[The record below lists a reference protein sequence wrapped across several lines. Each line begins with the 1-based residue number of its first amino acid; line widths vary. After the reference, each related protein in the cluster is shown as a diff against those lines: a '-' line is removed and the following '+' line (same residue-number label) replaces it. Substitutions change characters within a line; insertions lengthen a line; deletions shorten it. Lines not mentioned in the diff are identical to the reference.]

1 MRHAAC
7 LIRATHEG
15 ENMGRKNRHAPPG
28 VAHHVV
34 NRAND
39 RQTIFRY
46 DFDYAA
52 FIELLGLGV
61 RDFAVQCYGYC
72 LMPNHFHLLVEPL
85 EHGALSAFMQA
96 VTGGYAC
103 AFRRETGTVGHG
115 HVFQRRFWN
124 AAAHDENA
132 FVANL
137 RYIEANPVRAGLVSD
152 ADLWPWSSFGARQ
165 RNDRTVLAA
174 LPIELPAGW
183 PTLVNQPQSRET
195 TKRIR
200 QEMKPCPGRPRKN
213 GGDGTSQPGL

>member
-1 MRHAAC
+1 
-7 LIRATHEG
+7 
-15 ENMGRKNRHAPPG
+15 MGRRNRHAPPG
-28 VAHHVV
+28 FAHHVV

-46 DFDYAA
+46 DFDYAT
-52 FIELLGLGV
+52 FIELLCNGV
-61 RDFAVQCYGYC
+61 REFAVQCYGYC

-85 EHGALSAFMQA
+85 EPGALSAFMQS

-124 AAAHDENA
+124 AAALNENA

-137 RYIEANPVRAGLVSD
+137 RYIEANPVRAGLVCD
-152 ADLWPWSSFGARQ
+152 ADLWPWSSLSARQ
-165 RNDRTVLAA
+165 RNDQTFLSA

-183 PTLVNQPQSRET
+183 SALVNQPQPVAT

-200 QEMKPCPGRPRKN
+200 QELRPSPGRPRTN
-213 GGDGTSQPGL
+213 SHETPCEPGPLFARVTP